1 VRPPDLVIDVKVVDL
16 CISARSGENCRPA
29 SGEVTFEDGSRYDWS
44 QYTEETRFHGS
55 RRMAH
60 GGWERF
66 SFRSPARAAALHLAL
81 AGNEPGAVVEDY
93 GDRYRRQYQNDQ
105 GGEPRAG
112 ADDDR
117 PGF

>member
-1 VRPPDLVIDVKVVDL
+1 MKVVDL
-16 CISARSGENCRPA
+16 CISARSGENSRPA

-44 QYTEETRFHGS
+44 QYAEETRFHGS

-66 SFRSPARAAALHLAL
+66 SFRSPARAAALHRAL

-93 GDRYRRQYQNDQ
+93 VDRYRRQYQKDMSE
-105 GGEPRAG
+105 EPRADGG
-112 ADDDR
+112 AVDER
-117 PGF
+117 PEF